1 MKLYSLKKSCKI
13 LYLIVLLSL
22 YSPFVFSQEK
32 EFGVWAGTAVF
43 LGDLNPNL
51 SFKNARVGTGT
62 FFRYNFN
69 TRMSIRA
76 GVNYAF
82 LQAKDIYQKR
92 YPYLQHRNL
101 NFSSQIIEVG
111 AVYEI
116 NFFSYS
122 TYGAMK
128 SKNWTPYIF
137 GGASLFYYNPT
148 TKLNDNKYRL
158 EYVGTEGQKSA
169 NIPNRTKGYNSY
181 AFAIPFGMGI
191 KYALNQNWA
200 LNFEVS
206 SRYAFTDFLDDVS
219 GVYPNINEINY
230 YENGVNIGEL
240 LYDRSTEVGTKTGI
254 TNKQRGT
261 SSDKDRFL
269 FVGVTL
275 TYTIFETKCPKVF

>member
-1 MKLYSLKKSCKI
+1 MKKSIKI
-13 LYLIVLLSL
+13 LYLLLSIIL
-22 YSPFVFSQEK
+22 CSYHTNAVAQEK

-43 LGDLNPNL
+43 LGDLNPNM
-51 SFKNARVGTGT
+51 SFKNARSAMGA

-69 TRMSIRA
+69 NRMSVRA

-82 LQAKDIYQKR
+82 LQAKDSYQKR
-92 YPYLQHRNL
+92 YPYLLHRNL
-101 NFSSQIIEVG
+101 SFSSQIIEVG
-111 AVYEI
+111 ATYEI
-116 NFFSYS
+116 NFFAYS
-122 TYGAMK
+122 TSGERK
-128 SKNWTPYIF
+128 TKNWTPYIF

-148 TKLNDNKYRL
+148 TKLNGNKYRL

-169 NIPNRTKGYNSY
+169 NIQSRTKGYNSY

-206 SRYAFTDFLDDVS
+206 SRYAFTDFIDDVS
-219 GVYPNINEINY
+219 GVYPDINEINY
-230 YENGVNIGEL
+230 YENGVNLGEL

-261 SSDKDRFL
+261 SSEKDRFL
-269 FVGVTL
+269 YLGVTL